1 MADSPVH
8 REGAHPT
15 AATYI
20 KVALTLAVLTAIEFG
35 VFYLEMPNLVLITVF
50 LLLSLVKFALVI
62 LFYMHLK
69 FDSRLFSGVFIGG
82 LALAIAVSVALMAIF
97 QVLDTLAN
105 PSDEGEPPP
114 PATVVTPSQT
124 PTGTP
129 PDSECAPDDRV
140 CQGRELFL
148 NVPASAAP
156 QALWCSQCHA
166 LGDIANGAIGPDLT
180 NIAVDAA
187 TRRPGMSAEE
197 YIRESIRDPVEYICE
212 VELCTPGLMT
222 EAVTGGLTDDEVD
235 LLVEFLMSATTAAE
249 VEAPVVD
256 VMVPTTPADTPPD
269 EPAPAE
275 GLVAEGQALFM
286 NAPANVGPQALWC
299 SECHA
304 IEGLADGLIG
314 PDLTNIGSV
323 AASRKPGTSAEDYL
337 VESLRNPDGFIPDG
351 VERATPGLMTLAIVG
366 GLTDEQVDALVAF
379 LLAQQ

>member
-1 MADSPVH
+1 MADSPGH

-20 KVALTLAVLTAIEFG
+20 KVAVTLAVLTAIEFG

-82 LALAIAVSVALMAIF
+82 LVLAVAVSIALMAIF

-105 PSDEGEPPP
+105 PSEPEVPNG
-114 PATVVTPSQT
+114 VVVGPTSTPT
-124 PTGTP
+124 EPPTGT
-129 PDSECAPDDRV
+129 ECAPDDRI
-140 CQGRELFL
+140 CQGRQLFL

-180 NIAVDAA
+180 DIAVDAA
-187 TRRPGMSAEE
+187 TRKPGLSAEE
-197 YIRESIRDPVEYICE
+197 YIRESIREPEAFLCE
-212 VELCTPGLMT
+212 VELCTQGLMT
-222 EAVTGGLTDDEVD
+222 ASVTGGLTDDEVD
-235 LLVEFLMSATTAAE
+235 LLVEFLMSATAADDTQ
-249 VEAPVVD
+249 APVVD
-256 VMVPTTPADTPPD
+256 VMVPTTPADTSTD
-269 EPAPAE
+269 APAPAG

-286 NAPANVGPQALWC
+286 TPPPNVGPQALWC
-299 SECHA
+299 SQCHA

-314 PDLTNIGSV
+314 PELTNIGSV
-323 AASRKPGTSAEDYL
+323 AATRKPGTSAEEYL
-337 VESLRNPDGFIPDG
+337 VESMRNPDAFIPDG
-351 VERATPGLMTLAIVG
+351 VERATPGLMTLAIVQD
-366 GLTDEQVDALVAF
+366 LTDEQVDALVAF

>member
-1 MADSPVH
+1 MADSPGH

-20 KVALTLAVLTAIEFG
+20 KVALTLALLTAIEFG

-50 LLLSLVKFALVI
+50 LLLSIVKFALVI

-82 LALAIAVSVALMAIF
+82 LALAVAVSIALMAIF

-105 PSDEGEPPP
+105 PSEPDG
-114 PATVVTPSQT
+114 TNGLVVGPT
-124 PTGTP
+124 PTPTP
-129 PDSECAPDDRV
+129 TTPTDSECPEDGRL
-140 CQGRELFL
+140 CQGRQLFL

-187 TRRPGMSAEE
+187 TRKPDTTAEE
-197 YIRESIRDPVEYICE
+197 YIRESIREPEAFLCE
-212 VELCTPGLMT
+212 VELCTQGLMT
-222 EAVTGGLTDDEVD
+222 ASVTGGLTDDEVD
-235 LLVEFLMSATTAAE
+235 LLVEFLMSATAADK
-249 VEAPVVD
+249 VQAPVVD
-256 VMVPTTPADTPPD
+256 VMAPTTPADTSPD
-269 EPAPAE
+269 APAPAG

-286 NAPANVGPQALWC
+286 TPPPNVGPQALWC
-299 SECHA
+299 SQCHA

-314 PDLTNIGSV
+314 PELTNIGS
-323 AASRKPGTSAEDYL
+323 AAATRQPGTSARDYL

-351 VERATPGLMTLAIVG
+351 VERATPGLMTLAIVQD
-366 GLTDEQVDALVAF
+366 LTDEQVDALVAF

>member
-1 MADSPVH
+1 MADSPGH

-82 LALAIAVSVALMAIF
+82 LVLAIAVSIALMAIF

-105 PSDEGEPPP
+105 PSEPDV
-114 PATVVTPSQT
+114 TNGVVVGPT
-124 PTGTP
+124 PTPTESPDGTDCP
-129 PDSECAPDDRV
+129 PDDRV

-148 NVPASAAP
+148 NVPDSVGP

-166 LGDIANGAIGPDLT
+166 LGDIATGAIGPDLT

-187 TRRPGMSAEE
+187 TRKPGVSAEE
-197 YIRESIRDPVEYICE
+197 YIRESIREPEAFLCE
-212 VELCTPGLMT
+212 VELCTQGLMT
-222 EAVTGGLTDDEVD
+222 ASVTGGLTDEEVE
-235 LLVEFLMSATTAAE
+235 LLVEFLMSATAAE
-249 VEAPVVD
+249 DTQAPVVD
-256 VMVPTTPADTPPD
+256 VMVPTTPADTSPD
-269 EPAPAE
+269 DVPAPAG

-304 IEGLADGLIG
+304 IEGLANGLIG
-314 PDLTNIGSV
+314 PDLTNIGS
-323 AASRKPGTSAEDYL
+323 AAATRKPGTSAKEYL

-351 VERATPGLMTLAIVG
+351 VERATPGLMTLAIVQD
-366 GLTDEQVDALVAF
+366 LTDEQVEALVAF
-379 LLAQQ
+379 LLSQQ

>member
-1 MADSPVH
+1 MAHSQGH
-8 REGAHPT
+8 SEGAHPT

-82 LALAIAVSVALMAIF
+82 LVLAIAVSIALMAIF

-105 PSDEGEPPP
+105 PSEPDGTNGVVVGPTPTPTEPPDGP
-114 PATVVTPSQT
+114 
-124 PTGTP
+124 
-129 PDSECAPDDRV
+129 ECAPDDRI
-140 CQGRELFL
+140 CQGQQLFL

-180 NIAVDAA
+180 NIAVDAE

-197 YIRESIRDPVEYICE
+197 YIRESIREPEAFLCE
-212 VELCTPGLMT
+212 VELCTQGLMT
-222 EAVTGGLTDDEVD
+222 ASVTGGLTDEEVD
-235 LLVEFLMSATTAAE
+235 LLVEFLMSATAADATQ
-249 VEAPVVD
+249 APVVD
-256 VMVPTTPADTPPD
+256 VMVPTTPVDTPTD
-269 EPAPAE
+269 SPAPAG

-286 NAPANVGPQALWC
+286 SAPPNVGPQALWC

-304 IEGLADGLIG
+304 IEGLANGLIG
-314 PDLTNIGSV
+314 PDLTNIGSL

-351 VERATPGLMTLAIVG
+351 VERATPGLMTLAIVQD
-366 GLTDEQVDALVAF
+366 LTDEQVEALVAF

>member
-1 MADSPVH
+1 MADSPGH

-20 KVALTLAVLTAIEFG
+20 KVAVTLAVLTAIEFG

-82 LALAIAVSVALMAIF
+82 LVLAVAVSIALMAIF

-105 PSDEGEPPP
+105 PSEPEVPNGVVVGPTPTPTEPP
-114 PATVVTPSQT
+114 S
-124 PTGTP
+124 GT
-129 PDSECAPDDRV
+129 ECAPDDRI
-140 CQGRELFL
+140 CQGRQLFL

-187 TRRPGMSAEE
+187 TRKLGLSAEE
-197 YIRESIRDPVEYICE
+197 YIRESIREPEAFLCE
-212 VELCTPGLMT
+212 VELCTQGLMT
-222 EAVTGGLTDDEVD
+222 ASVTGGLNDDEVD
-235 LLVEFLMSATTAAE
+235 LLVEFLMSATAADDTQ
-249 VEAPVVD
+249 APVVD
-256 VMVPTTPADTPPD
+256 VMVPITPADTSTD
-269 EPAPAE
+269 APAPAG

-286 NAPANVGPQALWC
+286 APPPNVGPQALWC
-299 SECHA
+299 SQCHA

-314 PDLTNIGSV
+314 PELTNIGSV
-323 AASRKPGTSAEDYL
+323 AAARKPGTSAEEYL
-337 VESLRNPDGFIPDG
+337 VESLRNPDAFIPDG
-351 VERATPGLMTLAIVG
+351 VERATPGLMTLAIVQD
-366 GLTDEQVDALVAF
+366 LTDEQVDALVAF

>member
-1 MADSPVH
+1 MADSPAH

-82 LALAIAVSVALMAIF
+82 LVLAVAVSIALMAIF

-105 PSDEGEPPP
+105 PSEPEV
-114 PATVVTPSQT
+114 TNGVVVGPTPTPST
-124 PTGTP
+124 PP
-129 PDSECAPDDRV
+129 PDSECAEDDRV

-180 NIAVDAA
+180 NIAVDGA

-197 YIRESIRDPVEYICE
+197 YIQESIKDPEAFICE

-222 EAVTGGLTDDEVD
+222 EAVTGGLTDEEVA
-235 LLVEFLMSATTAAE
+235 LLVEFLMSATAAE
-249 VEAPVVD
+249 ETQAPVVD
-256 VMVPTTPADTPPD
+256 VMVPTTPADTSPD
-269 EPAPAE
+269 VPAPAG

-351 VERATPGLMTLAIVG
+351 VERATAGLMTLAIVQD
-366 GLTDEQVDALVAF
+366 LTDEQVEALVAF

>member
-1 MADSPVH
+1 MADSPAH

-82 LALAIAVSVALMAIF
+82 LVLAVAVSIALMAIF

-105 PSDEGEPPP
+105 PSEPDGENG
-114 PATVVTPSQT
+114 VVVGPT
-124 PTGTP
+124 PTPTP
-129 PDSECAPDDRV
+129 TQVVSECAPDDRI

-166 LGDIANGAIGPDLT
+166 LGDIADGAIGPDLT
-180 NIAVDAA
+180 NIAVNGA
-187 TRRPGMSAEE
+187 TRKPGMSAEE
-197 YIRESIRDPVEYICE
+197 YIRESIREPEAFLCE
-212 VELCTPGLMT
+212 VELCTQGLMT
-222 EAVTGGLTDDEVD
+222 ASVTGGLTNDEVD
-235 LLVEFLMSATTAAE
+235 LLVEFLMSATAADDTQ
-249 VEAPVVD
+249 APVVD
-256 VMVPTTPADTPPD
+256 VMVPTTPADASTD
-269 EPAPAE
+269 APAPAG
-275 GLVAEGQALFM
+275 GLVAEGQSLFM
-286 NAPANVGPQALWC
+286 TPPPNVGPQALWC
-299 SECHA
+299 SQCHA

-314 PDLTNIGSV
+314 PDLTNIGAV
-323 AASRKPGTSAEDYL
+323 AASRKPGTSAEEYL

-351 VERATPGLMTLAIVG
+351 VERATPGLMTLAIVQD
-366 GLTDEQVDALVAF
+366 LTDEQVDALVAF